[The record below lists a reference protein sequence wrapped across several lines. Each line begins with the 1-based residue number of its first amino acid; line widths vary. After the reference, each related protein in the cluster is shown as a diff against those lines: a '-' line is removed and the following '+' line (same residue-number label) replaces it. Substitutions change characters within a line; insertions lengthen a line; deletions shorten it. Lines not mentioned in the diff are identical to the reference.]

1 MNVLVSPRTMV
12 RVLYWGVVASLLLPL
27 GLIALMSLKDA
38 AFIGFP
44 IERLSPRWY
53 GTVLVDREMTDAFL
67 FSCAVAATSAL
78 VALLVGLWIALT
90 IANADQPLIR
100 AVLLAGACLP
110 LVTPGIVS
118 AIASR
123 LFIASIGLDPGF
135 VAIVFGHA
143 VHSAPYV
150 VLVVSLR
157 LALMPDHLVEAAQ
170 NLGAG
175 VVRAFSYVTLPW
187 LAPAIGAAGLLALLE
202 SFDDFV
208 RSFFLGGYRPTLP
221 VLIYG
226 RLFSGL
232 SPEIGAITTMVLVLT
247 VAIGLG
253 TEALV
258 RKSRSSYHLSNNR

>member
-1 MNVLVSPRTMV
+1 MSATVSRPGMW
-12 RVLYWGVVASLLLPL
+12 RVLYWGAVAWVLLPL
-27 GLIALMSLKDA
+27 GLITLMSLKDA
-38 AFIGFP
+38 GFVGFP
-44 IERLSPRWY
+44 IERLSLRWY
-53 GTVLVDREMTDAFL
+53 GEALLDREMTDAFFL
-67 FSCAVAATSAL
+67 SCALAAVSAL
-78 VALLVGLWIALT
+78 VALLVGLWAAFAISNIESALV
-90 IANADQPLIR
+90 R
-100 AVLLAGACLP
+100 ALLLAGACLP

-143 VHSAPYV
+143 VHSAPYA
-150 VLVVSLR
+150 VLVLSLR
-157 LALMPDHLVEAAQ
+157 LRLMPKHLVEAAKG
-170 NLGAG
+170 LGAG
-175 VVRAFSYVTLPW
+175 EIRAFLDVTLPW
-187 LAPAIGAAGLLALLE
+187 LAPGIGAAALLTLLE

-232 SPEIGAITTMVLVLT
+232 SPEIGAVTTIVLVLT
-247 VAIGLG
+247 IAIGLG

-258 RKSRSSYHLSNNR
+258 RRSRVP

>member
-1 MNVLVSPRTMV
+1 MSPHTMLWA
-12 RVLYWGVVASLLLPL
+12 LYWGVAAWLLLPL

-38 AFIGFP
+38 AFVGFP
-44 IERLSPRWY
+44 VERLSLRWY
-53 GTVLVDREMTDAFL
+53 GAVLVDRELTDAFF
-67 FSCAVAATSAL
+67 FSCAVAVTSAL
-78 VALLVGLWIALT
+78 VALLVGLWIALA
-90 IANADQPLIR
+90 IANVDQPLIR
-100 AVLLAGACLP
+100 AVLLAGACMP

-143 VHSAPYV
+143 VHSVPYV
-150 VLVVSLR
+150 VLVVNLR
-157 LALMPDHLVEAAQ
+157 LALMPTHLVEAAQ

-175 VVRAFSYVTLPW
+175 AVRAFSHVTLPW

-221 VLIYG
+221 VLIFG

-232 SPEIGAITTMVLVLT
+232 SPEIGAVTTIVLVLT
-247 VAIGLG
+247 VGIGFSAEVLIH
-253 TEALV
+253 
-258 RKSRSSYHLSNNR
+258 KSRSSYRLITK